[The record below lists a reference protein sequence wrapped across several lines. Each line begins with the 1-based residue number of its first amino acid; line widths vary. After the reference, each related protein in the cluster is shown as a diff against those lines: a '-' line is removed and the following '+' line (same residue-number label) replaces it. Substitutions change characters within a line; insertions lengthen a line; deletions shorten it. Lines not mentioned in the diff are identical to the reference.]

1 MSNQQKIIIAA
12 LALFAVAVLFALIC
26 AGIFVFTQNPTQ
38 DSVDTLPAVAQQSTP
53 IPAAT
58 GTPEPPPTSATTP
71 TQTPEPTSTS
81 TKVVVTTVQ
90 PSPTPTRANCIDDI
104 KNFDASG
111 LITNQEVQQYLL
123 QTIPL
128 DHLENC
134 RGIEYIHKQAAI
146 HGDAIEGSTI
156 PIYRIIYV
164 YQPSIFSQNSSAALL
179 DTLVHEIGHNVNF
192 NIRRDNFDL
201 DVEWRLMYEET
212 KKTFPQDG
220 KGFVT
225 NYARTTKYEDFAESY
240 RTYVRDPQSLLYFS
254 PAKYEFMRDKVFN
267 GREYPQ

>member
-1 MSNQQKIIIAA
+1 MTQKQKTIIAA
-12 LALFAVAVLFALIC
+12 LAVFAGVILVALVC
-26 AGIFVFTQNPTQ
+26 AGVFVFTQNPF
-38 DSVDTLPAVAQQSTP
+38 SNPVDIPAAVAQQSTP
-53 IPAAT
+53 APAAT
-58 GTPEPPPTSATTP
+58 STPPSSPTVAPTA
-71 TQTPEPTSTS
+71 TQTPQPTPTG

-90 PSPTPTRANCIDDI
+90 PSPTPTRANCIDQI
-104 KNFDASG
+104 KNFDDSG

-123 QTIPL
+123 QTIPI

-134 RGIEYIHKQAAI
+134 RGIEYVHTQAAI
-146 HGDAIEGSTI
+146 HGDAIAGSTI

-164 YQPSIFSQNSSAALL
+164 YQPNSQNQNNAAALL

-192 NIRRDNFDL
+192 NIRRYNFDL
-201 DVEWRLMYEET
+201 DVEWRLMYEESQ
-212 KKTFPQDG
+212 KTFPQEG

-240 RTYVRDPQSLLYFS
+240 RTYVRDPRALLFFS
-254 PAKYEFMRDKVFN
+254 PAKYEFMRDNVFN

>member
-1 MSNQQKIIIAA
+1 MSKQQKTIIAA
-12 LALFAVAVLFALIC
+12 LAIFAGVVLVALVC
-26 AGIFVFTQNPTQ
+26 AGVFVFTQSPIQ
-38 DSVDTLPAVAQQSTP
+38 DSIDTPVALAQQSTP
-53 IPAAT
+53 TPPST
-58 GTPEPPPTSATTP
+58 GTPQPLPAASPTP
-71 TQTPEPTSTS
+71 THTPEPTPTS

-123 QTIPL
+123 QTLPI

-164 YQPSIFSQNSSAALL
+164 YKPSFQSQNGASALL

-201 DVEWRLMYEET
+201 DVEWRLMYEES

-240 RTYVRDPQSLLYFS
+240 RFYVRDPKSLLYFS
-254 PAKYEFMRDKVFN
+254 PAKYEFMRDNVFN